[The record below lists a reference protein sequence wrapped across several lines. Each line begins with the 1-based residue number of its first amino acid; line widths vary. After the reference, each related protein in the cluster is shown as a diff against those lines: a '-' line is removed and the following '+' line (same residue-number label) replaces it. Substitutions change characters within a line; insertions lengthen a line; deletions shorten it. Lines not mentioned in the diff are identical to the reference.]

1 MKPHKVLHVVNISF
15 VLPYYFGDQ
24 FDYFQKKGIEFHVA
38 CSQSEHLEQYAKQK
52 QFKAFSVTITRK
64 INPIRDF
71 VSLISL
77 INYIKKN
84 KIDIVIGH
92 TPKGGLLGMLAAYLS
107 GRIKKRVYFRHGIMY
122 ETSTGL
128 KRWLLKEIEKFTG
141 LIATKVICVSP
152 SVLQISNQCKLSHPS
167 KNIILGRGTCNGID
181 VVKFSKNNN
190 QSLASELSKKLG
202 LAGNYVLGYVGRL
215 VKDKGIVELI
225 DAWKIVNEYNSH
237 VKLLLV
243 GPFEE
248 EDQLPLETIRAINT
262 DSSIVHVGL
271 TNDPIAYYQLMN
283 SFILPSYR
291 EGFPTVV
298 LEASA
303 MELPVITTM
312 ATGCRDAI
320 IPNQTGLFTTINADA
335 IASKINYYIKHKDIG
350 RIHSL
355 NGRAFIVENFRQEAI
370 WKEIENKVF
379 NE

>member
-64 INPIRDF
+64 LNPIRDF

-77 INYIKKN
+77 IKYIKKN

-107 GRIKKRVYFRHGIMY
+107 GRIKKRIYFRHGIMY